1 MLAAKASQGAAIFID
16 VVGKRGLSVAE
27 AICLKKL
34 CGPTYAGHIAS
45 AVPLEPGCARQ
56 LHWNMCI
63 LAKEA
68 KAIKFSAITAISM
81 KKYLCSP
88 MLGMRPKLVRIGSA
102 AALAEASMAA
112 AVEQAAARLADL
124 ERKAAFFD
132 AAVVGDPLAWAVR
145 WRRRPATLSV
155 RA

>member
-1 MLAAKASQGAAIFID
+1 MLAAKASQGAASFVD
-16 VVGKRGLSVAE
+16 VGGKCGLSVAE
-27 AICLKKL
+27 AICLVEL
-34 CGPTYAGHIAS
+34 CGPGYASQIAA
-45 AVPLEPGCARQ
+45 AVLLEPGCARR

-68 KAIKFSAITAISM
+68 KAIMFSANTAISM

-88 MLGMRPKLVRIGSA
+88 ILGMRPKLVRIGSA
-102 AALAEASMAA
+102 AALAEAPMAT

-132 AAVVGDPLAWAVR
+132 AAVVGDPLA
-145 WRRRPATLSV
+145 LG
-155 RA
+155 RAMAAPSG